1 MTRVP
6 TIMVTYAELH
16 KLRVVIS
23 SRGNK
28 RHKQRRQIGRLCPFS
43 QEFLIPL
50 EEYTNS
56 FCDNQPGSFKVHA
69 SVTF

>member
-6 TIMVTYAELH
+6 RIMVTYAELH

-23 SRGNK
+23 SHRETKGTNRGD
-28 RHKQRRQIGRLCPFS
+28 RSAVCVFFR
-43 QEFLIPL
+43 QEFFN
-50 EEYTNS
+50 TNS
-56 FCDNQPGSFKVHA
+56 FGDNQLGSFKVHA